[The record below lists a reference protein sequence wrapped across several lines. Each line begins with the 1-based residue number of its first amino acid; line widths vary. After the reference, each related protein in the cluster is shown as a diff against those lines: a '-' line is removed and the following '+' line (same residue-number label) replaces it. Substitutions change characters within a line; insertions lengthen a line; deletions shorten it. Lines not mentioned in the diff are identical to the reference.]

1 MPIRIPDALPATE
14 VLESENIFV
23 MTEHRAIHQDIR
35 PLRVLILNLM
45 PLKIETETQILRKL
59 SNTPLQVEVDLLQT
73 VTHKAT
79 HVPPKHMESFYV
91 DLDDIRNK
99 RYDGMI
105 VTGAPVEKLPFEDVD
120 YWPELCD
127 IFEWA
132 KTNVFSTLYLC
143 WGAQA
148 GAYYHFEL
156 FAHIYYLIL
165 FFCFGLY
172 DSCSGRHVLRYP
184 DVTSY
189 SCIVPDSDSS
199 QNSGVGINNNIVLQ
213 NRVAGNPL
221 DRLSVSIQRETFGP
235 QSNTLV

>member
-148 GAYYHFEL
+148 GAYYHFG
-156 FAHIYYLIL
+156 IPKYLRHRHPGRRIPSRHGKGFEPRHAEAL
-165 FFCFGLY
+165 LPQRRPKAEACFQLASHGSAVIHQL
-172 DSCSGRHVLRYP
+172 
-184 DVTSY
+184 
-189 SCIVPDSDSS
+189 
-199 QNSGVGINNNIVLQ
+199 
-213 NRVAGNPL
+213 A
-221 DRLSVSIQRETFGP
+221 
-235 QSNTLV
+235 